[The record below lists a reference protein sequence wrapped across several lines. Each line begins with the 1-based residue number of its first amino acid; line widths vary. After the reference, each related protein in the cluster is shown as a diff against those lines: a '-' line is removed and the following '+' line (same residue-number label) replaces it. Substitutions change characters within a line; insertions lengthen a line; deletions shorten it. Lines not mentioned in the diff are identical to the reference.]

1 MRTFNLGL
9 TSLLALNRFSVNSIM
24 GTYLNTTKAPDSPEI
39 VEYIDTEMNSFSI
52 KKSIA
57 SDLSDKGSASDITGK
72 HSVMSA

>member
-1 MRTFNLGL
+1 
-9 TSLLALNRFSVNSIM
+9 M
-24 GTYLNTTKAPDSPEI
+24 GTYLNTANTPDSPEI
-39 VEYIDTEMNSFSI
+39 VEYNDTDMNSFSI

>member
-1 MRTFNLGL
+1 
-9 TSLLALNRFSVNSIM
+9 M
-24 GTYLNTTKAPDSPEI
+24 GTYLNTANTPDSPEI
-39 VEYIDTEMNSFSI
+39 VEYNDMDMNSFSV